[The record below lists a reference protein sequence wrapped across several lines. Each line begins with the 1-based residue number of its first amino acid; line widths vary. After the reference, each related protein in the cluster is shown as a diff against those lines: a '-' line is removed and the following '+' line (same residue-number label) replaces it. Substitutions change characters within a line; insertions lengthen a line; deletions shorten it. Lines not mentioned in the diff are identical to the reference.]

1 MWYVALLFHCFSFQI
16 QFDSSNNTVSFYDF
30 LVCDLV
36 NCALP
41 EGPRCED
48 GQTIVLR
55 NPGECQPIHEC
66 GMLFKHSL

>member
-1 MWYVALLFHCFSFQI
+1 MWYVALIFCRFCIQT
-16 QFDSSNNTVSFYDF
+16 QFDSSNNTVSFF

-48 GQTIVLR
+48 GQTVVLK